1 MRTPHCLLFSR
12 VSPEVK
18 RYQFDLC
25 KAPRGAIPE
34 SYDIFMDK
42 PKYLPRNS
50 EAPLKKLFC
59 TNLKIDTDKAMC
71 SDIDISQ
78 SESEAKV
85 HIRLGRDLML
95 ARSSPGHSN
104 GSCEMFSHTGARPGL
119 RPGAYTER
127 ESRLRGTLQG
137 TLERTG
143 QADGEGSRPW
153 SSFVPVTG

>member
-1 MRTPHCLLFSR
+1 MRTPHYHLFSR
-12 VSPEVK
+12 ISPEVK

-25 KAPRGAIPE
+25 QAPRGAIPASCE
-34 SYDIFMDK
+34 IFMDN
-42 PKYLPRNS
+42 PKYLPRNT

-59 TNLKIDTDKAMC
+59 TNLKIDTDEAMC

-78 SESEAKV
+78 SESGAEV

-127 ESRLRGTLQG
+127 EQTERDITRHTAEDRAGT
-137 TLERTG
+137 
-143 QADGEGSRPW
+143 W
-153 SSFVPVTG
+153 

>member
-12 VSPEVK
+12 VSSEVK

-25 KAPRGAIPE
+25 QAPRGAIPARCE
-34 SYDIFMDK
+34 IFLDN

-59 TNLKIDTDKAMC
+59 TNLKIDTDEAMC

-78 SESEAKV
+78 SESEAEV

-95 ARSSPGHSN
+95 ASSSPGHSN
-104 GSCEMFSHTGARPGL
+104 GSSEMFSHTGARPGL
-119 RPGAYTER
+119 RPGAYTE
-127 ESRLRGTLQG
+127 ESRLRGTF
-137 TLERTG
+137 TRDTG
-143 QADGEGSRPW
+143 EDSEVSW
-153 SSFVPVTG
+153 

>member
-1 MRTPHCLLFSR
+1 
-12 VSPEVK
+12 
-18 RYQFDLC
+18 
-25 KAPRGAIPE
+25 
-34 SYDIFMDK
+34 
-42 PKYLPRNS
+42 
-50 EAPLKKLFC
+50 
-59 TNLKIDTDKAMC
+59 MC

-78 SESEAKV
+78 SESEAEV

-143 QADGEGSRPW
+143 RADGEGTRPW